1 MARALKQLQQLGSV
15 FATSWSWRQYR
26 ILQPEPMADPFFYW
40 WQTLGLVIQSHI
52 FIQAGVTG
60 WLSDQDQSETKYLVI
75 RFSIWIL
82 SQLLSVK
89 CCTFTQKAMRRA
101 DHFKNMA
108 IFSDFN
114 WKCRRDFL
122 ILDPRTQFSHY
133 LCCQGL
139 PGKWSREESSK
150 IVYIKY
156 QSLTHPQATAIS
168 TITITLFGLRTEDA
182 KTVVCPDIRG
192 SVCSSRYLV
201 SWTINWGPMNP

>member
-1 MARALKQLQQLGSV
+1 MPSAKIPGEDLFCELFMARALKQLQQLGSV

-101 DHFKNMA
+101 DHFKTLPFSQISTENVEG
-108 IFSDFN
+108 IF
-114 WKCRRDFL
+114 L
-122 ILDPRTQFSHY
+122 
-133 LCCQGL
+133 
-139 PGKWSREESSK
+139 
-150 IVYIKY
+150 
-156 QSLTHPQATAIS
+156 SLTREHSFPTTSVARDSQGNGAGRRAVRLYIS
-168 TITITLFGLRTEDA
+168 NT
-182 KTVVCPDIRG
+182 KV
-192 SVCSSRYLV
+192 
-201 SWTINWGPMNP
+201 